1 MDSIKYDEEVG
12 AFYFKIK
19 DGRRISHTIP
29 LGNDK
34 FLDVDESGQAIG
46 LEIIHEE
53 TMPVEFKEIL
63 RRTDTIEIKQE
74 A

>member
-1 MDSIKYDEEVG
+1 MDSIKYDKEAG

-19 DGRRISHTIP
+19 DGVKIAHTIP

-34 FLDVDESGQAIG
+34 FLDIDASGRAVG
-46 LEIIHEE
+46 LEIIHEKNI
-53 TMPVEFKEIL
+53 PPEFEEIIQ
-63 RRTDTIEIKQE
+63 RTESIEISQE

>member
-1 MDSIKYDEEVG
+1 MDSIKYDEEAG

-19 DGRRISHTIP
+19 EGIITHTIP

-34 FLDVDESGQAIG
+34 FLDVDESGTAIG
-46 LEIIHEE
+46 I
-53 TMPVEFKEIL
+53 EIL
-63 RRTDTIEIKQE
+63 HEKNIPFELHEIMRRTDSIEITQE